1 MLNNLIKIIWFT
13 FFLIFQILIADEFEL
28 RNSVSYKIK
37 LPNSLRLDLEQ
48 SIRSRGE
55 SLLFRQTFS
64 EASLSYELFD
74 NMKIFIPLRYAIFK
88 DKVKTRASFGGSY
101 KVQLND
107 FSFRFKTR
115 YQLGFEEQKDTE
127 QVLRNKLYAYYKVNK
142 RYKPF
147 MSFEIFNLID
157 SKVENMNEYRVTS
170 GLDIGL
176 RGKKAIK
183 IYFQYKVEDL
193 EKKDTDKMNIIGFSY
208 SLN

>member
-13 FFLIFQILIADEFEL
+13 FFLISQILIADEFEL

-37 LPNSLRLDLEQ
+37 LPNSLRIDLEQ
-48 SIRSRGE
+48 SIRSRSE

-88 DKVKTRASFGGSY
+88 NKVKTRASFGGSY
-101 KVQLND
+101 KVQLNN
-107 FSFRFKTR
+107 FSVRYKTR

-147 MSFEIFNLID
+147 MSYEIFNPID
-157 SKVENMNEYRVTS
+157 SKVEIMNEYRVTS

-193 EKKDTDKMNIIGFSY
+193 EKKDTDEMNIIGFSY

>member
-13 FFLIFQILIADEFEL
+13 FFLISQILIADEFEL

-37 LPNSLRLDLEQ
+37 LSNSLGLDFEQ

-88 DKVKTRASFGGSY
+88 NKVKTRASFGGSY
-101 KVQLND
+101 KVQFND
-107 FSFRFKTR
+107 IGFRYKTR
-115 YQLGFEEQKDTE
+115 YQLGFEEQKDTK
-127 QVLRNKLYAYYKVNK
+127 QALRNKLYVYYKMSK

-147 MSFEIFNLID
+147 MSYEVFNPID
-157 SKVENMNEYRVTS
+157 YKVESMNEYRVTS

-176 RGKKAIK
+176 RGKKTIK

-193 EKKDTDKMNIIGFSY
+193 EKKDTDEMNIIGFSY

>member
-13 FFLIFQILIADEFEL
+13 FFLISQILIADEFEL

-48 SIRSRGE
+48 SIRSRHE
-55 SLLFRQTFS
+55 NLVFRQTFS
-64 EASLSYELFD
+64 EASLSYEPVN

-101 KVQLND
+101 KAQLND
-107 FSFRFKTR
+107 FSVRFKTR

-127 QVLRNKLYAYYKVNK
+127 QVLRNKLYAYYKVSK

-147 MSFEIFNLID
+147 MSYEIFNPID

-176 RGKKAIK
+176 RGKKSIK

>member
-13 FFLIFQILIADEFEL
+13 FFLISQILIADEFEL

-37 LPNSLRLDLEQ
+37 LPNYLRLDFEQ

-55 SLLFRQTFS
+55 NLVFRQTFS
-64 EASLSYELFD
+64 EASLSYEPVN

-101 KVQLND
+101 KAQLND
-107 FSFRFKTR
+107 FSVRFKTR
-115 YQLGFEEQKDTE
+115 YQLGFEEKKDTE
-127 QVLRNKLYAYYKVNK
+127 QVLRNKLYAYYKVSK

-147 MSFEIFNLID
+147 MSYEIFNPID
-157 SKVENMNEYRVTS
+157 SKVEIMNEYRVTS

-176 RGKKAIK
+176 RSKKSIK

-193 EKKDTDKMNIIGFSY
+193 EKKDTDEMNIIGFSY

>member
-13 FFLIFQILIADEFEL
+13 FFLISQILIADEFEL

-48 SIRSRGE
+48 SIRSRHE
-55 SLLFRQTFS
+55 NLVFRQTFS
-64 EASLSYELFD
+64 EASLSYEPVN

-101 KVQLND
+101 KAQLND
-107 FSFRFKTR
+107 FSVRFKTR

-127 QVLRNKLYAYYKVNK
+127 QVLRNKLYAYYKVSK

-147 MSFEIFNLID
+147 MSYEIFNPID
-157 SKVENMNEYRVTS
+157 SNVENMNEYRVTS

-176 RGKKAIK
+176 RGKKSIK

>member
-13 FFLIFQILIADEFEL
+13 FFLISQILIADEFEL

-37 LPNSLRLDLEQ
+37 LPNSLRIDFEQ

-74 NMKIFIPLRYAIFK
+74 NMKIFIPLRYSIFK
-88 DKVKTRASFGGSY
+88 DKVKTRASFGSSY

-107 FSFRFKTR
+107 LSFRFKIR

-127 QVLRNKLYAYYKVNK
+127 QILRNKLYAYYRISK

-147 MSFEIFNLID
+147 MSFEIFNSID
-157 SKVENMNEYRVTS
+157 SKVEIMNEYRVTS

-176 RGKKAIK
+176 RGKKTIK
-183 IYFQYKVEDL
+183 FYFQYKVEDL
-193 EKKDTDKMNIIGFSY
+193 EKKDTDEMNIIGFSY

>member
-13 FFLIFQILIADEFEL
+13 FFLISQFLIADEFEL

-88 DKVKTRASFGGSY
+88 NKVKTRASFGGSY

-107 FSFRFKTR
+107 LSFRYKAR
-115 YQLGFEEQKDTE
+115 YQFGFEEQKNTQ

-193 EKKDTDKMNIIGFSY
+193 EKKDTDEMNIIGFSY

>member
-13 FFLIFQILIADEFEL
+13 FFLISQILIADEFEL

-64 EASLSYELFD
+64 QASLSYELFD
-74 NMKIFIPLRYAIFK
+74 NIKIFIPLRYAIFK
-88 DKVKTRASFGGSY
+88 NKVKTRASFGGSY
-101 KVQLND
+101 KAQLND
-107 FSFRFKTR
+107 FSVRFKTR
-115 YQLGFEEQKDTE
+115 YQSGFEKQKDTE
-127 QVLRNKLYAYYKVNK
+127 QVLRNKLYAYYKVSK

-147 MSFEIFNLID
+147 MSYEIFNPID

-176 RGKKAIK
+176 RGKKSIK

>member
-13 FFLIFQILIADEFEL
+13 FFLISQILIADEFEL

-101 KVQLND
+101 KAQLSD
-107 FSFRFKTR
+107 FSVRFKTR
-115 YQLGFEEQKDTE
+115 YQLGFEEKKDTE

-147 MSFEIFNLID
+147 MSFEIFNPID
-157 SKVENMNEYRVTS
+157 SKVEIMNEYRVTS

-193 EKKDTDKMNIIGFSY
+193 EKKDTDEMNIIGFSY

>member
-13 FFLIFQILIADEFEL
+13 FFLISQILIAEEFEL

-55 SLLFRQTFS
+55 NLVFRQTFS
-64 EASLSYELFD
+64 EASLSYEPVN

-101 KVQLND
+101 KAQLND
-107 FSFRFKTR
+107 FSVRFKTR

-127 QVLRNKLYAYYKVNK
+127 QVLRNKLYAYYKVSK

-147 MSFEIFNLID
+147 MSYEIFNPID

-176 RGKKAIK
+176 RGKKSIK

-193 EKKDTDKMNIIGFSY
+193 EKKDTDEMNIIGFSY

>member
-13 FFLIFQILIADEFEL
+13 FFLISQILIADEFEL

-101 KVQLND
+101 KIQLND
-107 FSFRFKTR
+107 LSFRYKAR
-115 YQLGFEEQKDTE
+115 YQFGFEEQRDTK
-127 QVLRNKLYAYYKVNK
+127 QVLRNKLYAYYKVSK

-147 MSFEIFNLID
+147 MSYEIFNSID
-157 SKVENMNEYRVTS
+157 SKLENINEYRVTS

-183 IYFQYKVEDL
+183 IYIQYKVEDL
-193 EKKDTDKMNIIGFSY
+193 VKKDTDEMNIIGFSY

>member
-13 FFLIFQILIADEFEL
+13 FFLISQILIAEEFEL

-55 SLLFRQTFS
+55 NLVFRQTFS
-64 EASLSYELFD
+64 EASLSYEPVN

-107 FSFRFKTR
+107 FSVRYKTR

-147 MSFEIFNLID
+147 MSYEIFNPID

-176 RGKKAIK
+176 RGKKSIK

>member
-13 FFLIFQILIADEFEL
+13 FFLISQILIADEFEL
-28 RNSVSYKIK
+28 RNSVAYKIK
-37 LPNSLRLDLEQ
+37 LPNSLRLNLEQ

-55 SLLFRQTFS
+55 NLVFRQTFS
-64 EASLSYELFD
+64 EASLSYEPF
-74 NMKIFIPLRYAIFK
+74 NNIKIFIPLRYAIFK

-107 FSFRFKTR
+107 FSVRYKTR

-127 QVLRNKLYAYYKVNK
+127 QVLRNKLYAYYKVSK

-147 MSFEIFNLID
+147 MSYEIFNPID

-176 RGKKAIK
+176 RGKKSIK

>member
-13 FFLIFQILIADEFEL
+13 FFLISQILIADEFEL

-88 DKVKTRASFGGSY
+88 NKVKTRASFGGSY
-101 KVQLND
+101 KAQFND
-107 FSFRFKTR
+107 FSFRYKAR
-115 YQLGFEEQKDTE
+115 YQFGFEEQKDTE

-193 EKKDTDKMNIIGFSY
+193 EKKDTAEMNIVGLSY

>member
-13 FFLIFQILIADEFEL
+13 FFLISQILIADEFEL

-88 DKVKTRASFGGSY
+88 NKVKTRASFGGSY

-107 FSFRFKTR
+107 LSFRYKAR
-115 YQLGFEEQKDTE
+115 YQFGFEEQKNTQ
-127 QVLRNKLYAYYKVNK
+127 QVLRNKLYAYYKLNK

-147 MSFEIFNLID
+147 MSFEIFNSID
-157 SKVENMNEYRVTS
+157 SKVEIMNEYRVTS

-183 IYFQYKVEDL
+183 IYFQYKIEDL
-193 EKKDTDKMNIIGFSY
+193 EKKNTDEMNIIGFSY

>member
-13 FFLIFQILIADEFEL
+13 FFLISQVLIADEFEF

-37 LPNSLRLDLEQ
+37 LPNSLRLDFEQ
-48 SIRSRGE
+48 SIRSRAE
-55 SLLFRQTFS
+55 NLVFRQTFS

-74 NMKIFIPLRYAIFK
+74 NIKIFIPLRYAIFK
-88 DKVKTRASFGGSY
+88 NKVKTRASFGGSY
-101 KVQLND
+101 KVQFND
-107 FSFRFKTR
+107 LSFRYKAR
-115 YQLGFEEQKDTE
+115 YQFGFEEQKNTE

-147 MSFEIFNLID
+147 MSFEIFNQID

-170 GLDIGL
+170 GLDIEL

-183 IYFQYKVEDL
+183 IFIQYKVEDL
-193 EKKDTDKMNIIGFSY
+193 EKINTDEMNIIGFSY

>member
-13 FFLIFQILIADEFEL
+13 FFLISQILIADEFEL

-88 DKVKTRASFGGSY
+88 NKVKTRASFGCSY
-101 KVQLND
+101 KVQFND
-107 FSFRFKTR
+107 FSFRYKAR
-115 YQLGFEEQKDTE
+115 YQFGFEEQKDIE

-147 MSFEIFNLID
+147 MSFEIFNPID
-157 SKVENMNEYRVTS
+157 SKVEIMNEYRVTS

-193 EKKDTDKMNIIGFSY
+193 EKKDIDKMNIIGFSY

>member
-37 LPNSLRLDLEQ
+37 LSNSLGLDFEQ

-55 SLLFRQTFS
+55 NLLFRQTFS

-101 KVQLND
+101 KAQLND
-107 FSFRFKTR
+107 LSFRYKAR
-115 YQLGFEEQKDTE
+115 YQFGFEEQKDTK
-127 QVLRNKLYAYYKVNK
+127 QVLRNKLYAYYKLNK

-147 MSFEIFNLID
+147 MSFEIFNPID
-157 SKVENMNEYRVTS
+157 SKVKIINEYRVTS

-176 RGKKAIK
+176 RGKKSIK

-193 EKKDTDKMNIIGFSY
+193 EKKDIDEMNIIGFSY

>member
-1 MLNNLIKIIWFT
+1 MLNNLIKIICFT
-13 FFLIFQILIADEFEL
+13 FFLISQILIADEFEL

-55 SLLFRQTFS
+55 NLVFRQTFS
-64 EASLSYELFD
+64 EASLSYEPVN

-101 KVQLND
+101 KAQLND
-107 FSFRFKTR
+107 FSVRFKTR

-127 QVLRNKLYAYYKVNK
+127 QVLRNKLYAYYKVSK

-147 MSFEIFNLID
+147 MSYEIFNPID

-176 RGKKAIK
+176 RGKKSIK

>member
-13 FFLIFQILIADEFEL
+13 FFLISQILIADEFEL

-88 DKVKTRASFGGSY
+88 NKVKTRASFGGSY
-101 KVQLND
+101 KAQLND
-107 FSFRFKTR
+107 FSVRFKTR
-115 YQLGFEEQKDTE
+115 YQSGFEEQKDTE
-127 QVLRNKLYAYYKVNK
+127 QVLRNKLYAYYKVSK

-147 MSFEIFNLID
+147 MSYEIFNPID

-176 RGKKAIK
+176 RGKKSIK

>member
-13 FFLIFQILIADEFEL
+13 FFLISQILIADEFEL

-88 DKVKTRASFGGSY
+88 NKVKTRASFGGSY

-107 FSFRFKTR
+107 FSVRYKTR

-127 QVLRNKLYAYYKVNK
+127 QVLRNKLYAYYKVSK

-147 MSFEIFNLID
+147 MSYEIFNPID

-176 RGKKAIK
+176 RGKKSIK

>member
-13 FFLIFQILIADEFEL
+13 FFLISQILIADEFEL

-88 DKVKTRASFGGSY
+88 EKVKTRVSFGSSY
-101 KVQLND
+101 KVKVKDL
-107 FSFRFKTR
+107 SFRYKAR
-115 YQLGFEEQKDTE
+115 YQFGFEEQKDTE

-147 MSFEIFNLID
+147 MSFEIFNPID
-157 SKVENMNEYRVTS
+157 SKVEIMNEYRVTS

-183 IYFQYKVEDL
+183 IYIQYKVEDL
-193 EKKDTDKMNIIGFSY
+193 EKKDTDEMNVIGLSY

>member
-13 FFLIFQILIADEFEL
+13 FFLISQILIAEEFEL

-48 SIRSRGE
+48 SIRSRHE
-55 SLLFRQTFS
+55 NLVFRQTFS
-64 EASLSYELFD
+64 EASLSYEPVN

-101 KVQLND
+101 KAQLND
-107 FSFRFKTR
+107 FSVRFKTR

-127 QVLRNKLYAYYKVNK
+127 QVLRNKLYAYYKVSK

-147 MSFEIFNLID
+147 MSYEIFNPID

-176 RGKKAIK
+176 RGKKSIK

>member
-13 FFLIFQILIADEFEL
+13 FFLISQILIADEFEL
-28 RNSVSYKIK
+28 RNSVAYKIK

-88 DKVKTRASFGGSY
+88 NKVKTRASFGGSY

-107 FSFRFKTR
+107 LSFRYKAR
-115 YQLGFEEQKDTE
+115 YQFGFEEQKNTE

-147 MSFEIFNLID
+147 MSFEIFNPID
-157 SKVENMNEYRVTS
+157 SKVEIMNEYRVTS

-176 RGKKAIK
+176 RGRKVIK

>member
-13 FFLIFQILIADEFEL
+13 FFLIPHILIADEFEL

-107 FSFRFKTR
+107 LSFRYKTR
-115 YQLGFEEQKDTE
+115 YQLDFEDQKDTK
-127 QVLRNKLYAYYKVNK
+127 QVLRNKLYAYYRVSK

-147 MSFEIFNLID
+147 TSYEIFNPID

-193 EKKDTDKMNIIGFSY
+193 EKKDTDEMNIIGFSY

>member
-13 FFLIFQILIADEFEL
+13 FFLISQILIADEFEL

-37 LPNSLRLDLEQ
+37 LPNSLRLDFEQ

-55 SLLFRQTFS
+55 NLLFRQTFS

-74 NMKIFIPLRYAIFK
+74 NMKIFIPLRYSIFK
-88 DKVKTRASFGGSY
+88 NKVKTRASFGGSY

-107 FSFRFKTR
+107 FSVRYKTR

-127 QVLRNKLYAYYKVNK
+127 RVLRNKLYAYYKVSK

-147 MSFEIFNLID
+147 MSYEIFNPID
-157 SKVENMNEYRVTS
+157 SKVEIMNEYRVTS

-176 RGKKAIK
+176 RGKKSIK

>member
-13 FFLIFQILIADEFEL
+13 FFLISQILIADEFEL

-37 LPNSLRLDLEQ
+37 LPNSLRLDFEQ

-55 SLLFRQTFS
+55 NLLFRQTFS

-101 KVQLND
+101 KVKVKD
-107 FSFRFKTR
+107 FSFRYKTR
-115 YQLGFEEQKDTE
+115 YQFGVEEQKDSKK
-127 QVLRNKLYAYYKVNK
+127 VLRNKLYAYYKVNK

-147 MSFEIFNLID
+147 MSFEIFNPTD
-157 SKVENMNEYRVTS
+157 SKVEIMNEYRVTS
-170 GLDIGL
+170 GLNIGL

-193 EKKDTDKMNIIGFSY
+193 EKKDTEEMNVIGLSY

>member
-13 FFLIFQILIADEFEL
+13 FFLISQILIADEFEL

-88 DKVKTRASFGGSY
+88 NKVKTRTSFGGSY
-101 KVQLND
+101 KVQFND
-107 FSFRFKTR
+107 LSFRYKAR
-115 YQLGFEEQKDTE
+115 YQFGFEEQKDAE

-147 MSFEIFNLID
+147 MSFEIFNPIY
-157 SKVENMNEYRVTS
+157 SKVEIMNEYRVTS
-170 GLDIGL
+170 GLDVGL
-176 RGKKAIK
+176 RGKNSIK

>member
-13 FFLIFQILIADEFEL
+13 FFLISQILIADKFEL

-88 DKVKTRASFGGSY
+88 EKVKTRVSFGGSY
-101 KVQLND
+101 KVKVKDLSIRYKD
-107 FSFRFKTR
+107 R
-115 YQLGFEEQKDTE
+115 YQFRFEEQKDTK
-127 QVLRNKLYAYYKVNK
+127 QTLRNKLYAYYKLNK

-147 MSFEIFNLID
+147 ISFEIFNPID
-157 SKVENMNEYRVTS
+157 SKVEIMNEYRVTS

-183 IYFQYKVEDL
+183 IYIQYKVEDL
-193 EKKDTDKMNIIGFSY
+193 EKKDTDEMNVIGLSY

>member
-13 FFLIFQILIADEFEL
+13 FFLISQILIADEFEL

-37 LPNSLRLDLEQ
+37 LPNYLRLDFEQ

-55 SLLFRQTFS
+55 NLLFRQTFS
-64 EASLSYELFD
+64 EVSLSYELFD

-101 KVQLND
+101 KVKVKDL
-107 FSFRFKTR
+107 SFRYKTR
-115 YQLGFEEQKDTE
+115 YQFGVEEQKDSK
-127 QVLRNKLYAYYKVNK
+127 QVLRNKFYAYYKVNK

-147 MSFEIFNLID
+147 LSYEIFNPID
-157 SKVENMNEYRVTS
+157 SKVEIINEYRVTS

-176 RGKKAIK
+176 RGKKSIK

-193 EKKDTDKMNIIGFSY
+193 EKKDIDEMNVIGFSY

>member
-13 FFLIFQILIADEFEL
+13 FFLMSQILIADEFEL

-37 LPNSLRLDLEQ
+37 LPNSLRLDFEQ

-55 SLLFRQTFS
+55 NLLFRQTFF
-64 EASLSYELFD
+64 EVSLSYELFD
-74 NMKIFIPLRYAIFK
+74 KMKIFIPLRYSIFK

-107 FSFRFKTR
+107 LSFRFKTR

-127 QVLRNKLYAYYKVNK
+127 QVLRNKLYAYYRMSK

-147 MSFEIFNLID
+147 MSYEIFNPID
-157 SKVENMNEYRVTS
+157 SKVENMNEYRITS

-176 RGKKAIK
+176 RGKKSIK
-183 IYFQYKVEDL
+183 VYFQYKVEDL
-193 EKKDTDKMNIIGFSY
+193 EKKDIDEMNIIGFSY

>member
-13 FFLIFQILIADEFEL
+13 FFLISQILIADEFEL

-37 LPNSLRLDLEQ
+37 LPNYLRLDFEQ

-55 SLLFRQTFS
+55 NLLFRQTFS
-64 EASLSYELFD
+64 EVSLSYELFD

-101 KVQLND
+101 KVKVKDL
-107 FSFRFKTR
+107 SFRYKIR
-115 YQLGFEEQKDTE
+115 YQFGVEEQKDSK

-147 MSFEIFNLID
+147 LSYEIFNPID
-157 SKVENMNEYRVTS
+157 SKVEIINEYRVTS

-176 RGKKAIK
+176 RGKKSIK

-193 EKKDTDKMNIIGFSY
+193 EKKDIDEMNVIGFSY

>member
-13 FFLIFQILIADEFEL
+13 FFLISQILIADEFEL

-37 LPNSLRLDLEQ
+37 LPNSLILDLEQ

-88 DKVKTRASFGGSY
+88 DKVKTRASFGSSY
-101 KVQLND
+101 KIQLND
-107 FSFRFKTR
+107 LSFRYKAR
-115 YQLGFEEQKDTE
+115 YQFGFEKQKDIE

-147 MSFEIFNLID
+147 MSFEIFNPID
-157 SKVENMNEYRVTS
+157 SKVESMNEYRVTS

-183 IYFQYKVEDL
+183 VYFQYKVEDL
-193 EKKDTDKMNIIGFSY
+193 EKKDTDEMNVIGLSY

>member
-13 FFLIFQILIADEFEL
+13 FFLISQILIADEFEL

-37 LPNSLRLDLEQ
+37 LPNSLRLDFEQ

-55 SLLFRQTFS
+55 NLLFRQTFS

-88 DKVKTRASFGGSY
+88 NKVKTRASFGGSY

-107 FSFRFKTR
+107 FSVRYKTR

-147 MSFEIFNLID
+147 MSYEVFNPID
-157 SKVENMNEYRVTS
+157 SKVESMNEYRVTS

-176 RGKKAIK
+176 RGKKSIK
-183 IYFQYKVEDL
+183 IYFQYKVEYL
-193 EKKDTDKMNIIGFSY
+193 EKKNTDEMNIIGFSY

>member
-13 FFLIFQILIADEFEL
+13 FFLISQILIADEFEL

-48 SIRSRGE
+48 SIRSRHE
-55 SLLFRQTFS
+55 NLVFRQTFS

-88 DKVKTRASFGGSY
+88 NKVKTRASFGGSY
-101 KVQLND
+101 KAQFND
-107 FSFRFKTR
+107 LSFRYKAR
-115 YQLGFEEQKDTE
+115 YQFGFEEQKDTE

-142 RYKPF
+142 KYKPF
-147 MSFEIFNLID
+147 MSYEIFNPID

-176 RGKKAIK
+176 RGKKSIK
-183 IYFQYKVEDL
+183 IYLQYKVEDL

>member
-13 FFLIFQILIADEFEL
+13 FFLISQILIADEFEL

-55 SLLFRQTFS
+55 NLVFRQTFS
-64 EASLSYELFD
+64 EASLSYEPVN
-74 NMKIFIPLRYAIFK
+74 NMKIFVPLRYAIFK

-107 FSFRFKTR
+107 FSVRYKTR

-147 MSFEIFNLID
+147 MSYEIFNPID
-157 SKVENMNEYRVTS
+157 SKVEIINEYRVTS

-176 RGKKAIK
+176 RSKKSIK

-193 EKKDTDKMNIIGFSY
+193 EKKDTDEMNIIGFSY

>member
-13 FFLIFQILIADEFEL
+13 FFLISQILIADEFEL
-28 RNSVSYKIK
+28 RNSISYKVK
-37 LPNSLRLDLEQ
+37 LPNSLRLDFEQ

-55 SLLFRQTFS
+55 NLVFRQTFS

-101 KVQLND
+101 KIQLND
-107 FSFRFKTR
+107 LSFRYKAR
-115 YQLGFEEQKDTE
+115 YQFGFEEKRDTK
-127 QVLRNKLYAYYKVNK
+127 QVLRNKLYAYYKVSK

-147 MSFEIFNLID
+147 MSYEIFNSID
-157 SKVENMNEYRVTS
+157 SKVENINEYRVTS

-183 IYFQYKVEDL
+183 IYIQYKVEDL
-193 EKKDTDKMNIIGFSY
+193 EKKDTDEMNIIGLSY